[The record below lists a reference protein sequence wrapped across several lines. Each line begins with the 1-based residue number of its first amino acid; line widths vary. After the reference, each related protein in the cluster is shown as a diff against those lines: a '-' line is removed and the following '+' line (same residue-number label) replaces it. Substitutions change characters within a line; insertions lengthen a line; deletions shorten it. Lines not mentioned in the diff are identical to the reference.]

1 MFGSGFARTAYG
13 TRVVH
18 DTIAI
23 VFATC
28 MTCLTV
34 NDSNAASTSGRE
46 FGITRFDPFESAA
59 IADATS
65 TSFDS
70 RFEYAEASLRPGVV
84 DHLIYRVPVLPIE
97 KVTVTRQQD
106 IVPAGPAIIGT
117 ASMYNPNEPGDPDS
131 GTSETASGEYY
142 DARNWTAA
150 IRTDLRAQFGGVR
163 YGKNYVPTYALV
175 QTSAGQA
182 IVRINDVGPLKPGRV
197 IDLNEQAMRY
207 FDPSLQRGLIG
218 EVKITP
224 LAGQQWALGPVLD
237 DVPVSVASFDK

>member
-28 MTCLTV
+28 MTCLTF

-46 FGITRFDPFESAA
+46 FGIAHFDPFESTS

-65 TSFDS
+65 TSFAS

-117 ASMYNPNEPGDPDS
+117 ASMYNPDEPGDADS
-131 GTSETASGEYY
+131 GNSETASGEHY
-142 DARNWTAA
+142 DARDWTAA

-175 QTSAGQA
+175 QTIARQA

-207 FDPSLQRGLIG
+207 FDPSLQRGLIDG
-218 EVKITP
+218 VKITP

-237 DVPVSVASFDK
+237 DGPVSVASFDK

>member
-1 MFGSGFARTAYG
+1 MSRSGFARTACG

-18 DTIAI
+18 GTIAI
-23 VFATC
+23 VLATC
-28 MTCLTV
+28 ITCLAV
-34 NDSNAASTSGRE
+34 DDSNAGSWSGHE
-46 FGITRFDPFESAA
+46 FAIARFDPFEPAA
-59 IADATS
+59 IADAAS
-65 TSFDS
+65 TSFAR
-70 RFEYAEASLRPGVV
+70 RFEYAEASLRRGVI
-84 DHLIYRVPVLPIE
+84 DRLIYRVPVLPTE
-97 KVTVTRQQD
+97 TGGVTRQQD
-106 IVPAGPAIIGT
+106 IVPAGPVIVGA

-131 GTSETASGEYY
+131 GNSETASGEYY
-142 DARNWTAA
+142 DARDWTAA

-175 QTSAGQA
+175 QTSTRQA

-237 DVPVSVASFDK
+237 DAPVSVASFDK